1 MRLLKFQT
9 FLQCNRNRCRKM
21 FFGQA
26 ALAHD
31 VHPARVCPIFQ
42 LDQFFCRNST
52 VSCSM
57 FSSQTQIPHD
67 ALMAALTVSIITTY
81 TTAYIIT
88 IITNTIITIITT
100 MFGNNDH
107 DSEPCAEKLIKS
119 RTGLLI
125 WLLLG
130 RLPLSEL
137 KL

>member
-1 MRLLKFQT
+1 
-9 FLQCNRNRCRKM
+9 
-21 FFGQA
+21 
-26 ALAHD
+26 
-31 VHPARVCPIFQ
+31 
-42 LDQFFCRNST
+42 
-52 VSCSM
+52 M
-57 FSSQTQIPHD
+57 FSSHTQIPHD

-88 IITNTIITIITT
+88 IITNTIITT

>member
-1 MRLLKFQT
+1 
-9 FLQCNRNRCRKM
+9 
-21 FFGQA
+21 
-26 ALAHD
+26 
-31 VHPARVCPIFQ
+31 
-42 LDQFFCRNST
+42 
-52 VSCSM
+52 M

-88 IITNTIITIITT
+88 IITNTIITT

-107 DSEPCAEKLIKS
+107 DPEPCAEKLIKS

>member
-1 MRLLKFQT
+1 
-9 FLQCNRNRCRKM
+9 
-21 FFGQA
+21 
-26 ALAHD
+26 
-31 VHPARVCPIFQ
+31 
-42 LDQFFCRNST
+42 
-52 VSCSM
+52 M

-88 IITNTIITIITT
+88 IITNTIITT

>member
-1 MRLLKFQT
+1 
-9 FLQCNRNRCRKM
+9 
-21 FFGQA
+21 
-26 ALAHD
+26 
-31 VHPARVCPIFQ
+31 
-42 LDQFFCRNST
+42 
-52 VSCSM
+52 M

-81 TTAYIIT
+81 TTVYIIT

>member
-1 MRLLKFQT
+1 
-9 FLQCNRNRCRKM
+9 
-21 FFGQA
+21 
-26 ALAHD
+26 
-31 VHPARVCPIFQ
+31 
-42 LDQFFCRNST
+42 
-52 VSCSM
+52 M

-88 IITNTIITIITT
+88 IITNNIITNTIITT

-107 DSEPCAEKLIKS
+107 DSQPCAEKLIKS

>member
-1 MRLLKFQT
+1 
-9 FLQCNRNRCRKM
+9 
-21 FFGQA
+21 
-26 ALAHD
+26 
-31 VHPARVCPIFQ
+31 
-42 LDQFFCRNST
+42 
-52 VSCSM
+52 M

-88 IITNTIITIITT
+88 IITNNIITT